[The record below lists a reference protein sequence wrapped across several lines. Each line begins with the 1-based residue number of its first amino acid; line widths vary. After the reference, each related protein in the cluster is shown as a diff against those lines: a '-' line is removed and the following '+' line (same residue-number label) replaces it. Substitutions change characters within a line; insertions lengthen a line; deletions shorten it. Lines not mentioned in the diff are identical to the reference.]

1 MESHRAP
8 LSRRIDAPRELPL
21 PNHPDVVL
29 WRPATRE
36 DIDPILATQIL
47 SDRLDHPEWATPRE
61 DLEDDFRA
69 AHIDMVTDSLV
80 GFDVDGA
87 VAAYGFVIL
96 GAGQDSR
103 VQSYLPGTVRPD
115 LRGRGIGRCLLDW
128 QRGRSQ
134 QQLATSEKTVP
145 GWSMID
151 VANGNDSALA
161 LAQDMGFVIS
171 RYFTTMNRVAAEP
184 VPAVAAPD
192 GIRIIPCPP
201 ELFEATRLARNDA
214 FRDHWGSQPRMPE
227 EWAKFTGSSKFRPEL
242 SWVAVDG
249 NGADARVVAFALTS
263 LNEHDWEAQGF
274 SSGYIELIGVV
285 RDWRGRR
292 LAPALI
298 SRLLASF
305 GEAGLERA
313 VLDVDTAS
321 PTGANSLYERLGFR
335 ATTSEVALVLEY

>member
-1 MESHRAP
+1 MTSVTLP
-8 LSRRIDAPRELPL
+8 LSSRVDAPQELPI
-21 PNHPDVVL
+21 PSHADVAR
-29 WRPATRE
+29 WRPASPE
-36 DIDPILATQIL
+36 DIDAILATQAL
-47 SDRLDHPEWATPRE
+47 SDRLDHPEWTTTRE
-61 DLEDDFRA
+61 DLEEDFRA
-69 AHIDMVTDSLV
+69 AHIDMSRDSLV
-80 GFDVDGA
+80 GFDADGA

-96 GAGQDSR
+96 GPGQDSR

-115 LRGRGIGRCLLDW
+115 LRGRGVGRCLLDW
-128 QRGRSQ
+128 QRGRSR
-134 QQLATSEKTVP
+134 QQLASSEKTIP

-151 VANGNDSALA
+151 VANGNDAALA

-184 VPAVAAPD
+184 VPEIAAPD
-192 GIRIIPCPP
+192 GIRIVRCTPD
-201 ELFEATRLARNDA
+201 LFEAARLARNDA
-214 FRDHWGSQPRMPE
+214 FRDHWGSQPRVPE

-242 SWVAVDG
+242 SWVALEG
-249 NGADARVVAFALTS
+249 SGADARVVAFALTS

-298 SRLLASF
+298 SRLLTSF

-335 ATTSEVALVLEY
+335 ATTQEIALVIEY